1 MIPLQRIKGR
11 NETGMKRRLMILLIS
26 LILLI
31 VPEICRSETTDRD
44 GARPAEWKWNPG
56 SVNTFT
62 GEIDLSAFSG
72 QKLNIQ
78 LLSDLPVE
86 QNSENE
92 SNPVFL
98 IINGKRIPV
107 LKQGDTAVFTP
118 GEGNT
123 SFSYTG
129 QIILPGKHRV
139 RAVLF
144 TLRITDENN
153 QAIRTIH
160 SSVTYQDTA
169 SGRSDGSFYIPYD
182 IEKLTVI
189 LCLAASVVWTAVF
202 CICILNRR
210 KNRNEV

>member
-1 MIPLQRIKGR
+1 
-11 NETGMKRRLMILLIS
+11 MKRRLMILLIS
-26 LILLI
+26 LILFT
-31 VPEICRSETTDRD
+31 VPEICRCETTDNE
-44 GARPAEWKWNPG
+44 GIRPAEWKWNPG

-72 QKLNIQ
+72 KQLNIQ
-78 LLSDLPVE
+78 LSSDLPIE
-86 QNSENE
+86 QDSENE
-92 SNPVFL
+92 SNPVYL

-118 GEGNT
+118 EDGNT

-129 QIILPGKHRV
+129 QIILPRKHRV

-144 TLRITDENN
+144 TSLITDENN
-153 QAIRTIH
+153 QEIKTIH

-169 SGRSDGSFYIPYD
+169 SGRADGSFFIPYD

-189 LCLAASVVWTAVF
+189 LCSAAAVIWTAVF
-202 CICILNRR
+202 CIYIMNRR